1 MTTREDS
8 YQSGQTAFYHEDG
21 EVDEVLV
28 LENNS
33 DKDWIKYKLEVKKVL
48 QNSSFVKPSEV
59 GDTTDVVKA
68 RNIGGGCNGL
78 WHLLDNS

>member
-1 MTTREDS
+1 MTKEDS

-48 QNSSFVKPSEV
+48 QESSFVKPNDV
-59 GDTTDVVKA
+59 GDRANVAKA
-68 RNIGGGCNGL
+68 RDSDGCGLL
-78 WHLLDNS
+78 WHLLDE

>member
-1 MTTREDS
+1 MTKEDS
-8 YQSGQTAFYHEDG
+8 YQPGQTAFYHEDG

-48 QNSSFVKPSEV
+48 QESSFVNPSEV
-59 GDTTDVVKA
+59 GSSAEVAKK
-68 RNIGGGCNGL
+68 REMGGACGGL
-78 WHLLDNS
+78 WHLLDK